1 MTKTTKNILII
12 VVIAILV
19 FALICIIY
27 QHYSQK
33 PLPKT
38 VIGEGE
44 ILPDANSGLENI
56 INDILDENVTEPEED
71 EKNKKKIK
79 QSQQL
84 QYQVILQKMMKTK

>member
-44 ILPDANSGLENI
+44 ILPDANS
-56 INDILDENVTEPEED
+56 
-71 EKNKKKIK
+71 KKSK
-79 QSQQL
+79 
-84 QYQVILQKMMKTK
+84 KTFAIFIYL